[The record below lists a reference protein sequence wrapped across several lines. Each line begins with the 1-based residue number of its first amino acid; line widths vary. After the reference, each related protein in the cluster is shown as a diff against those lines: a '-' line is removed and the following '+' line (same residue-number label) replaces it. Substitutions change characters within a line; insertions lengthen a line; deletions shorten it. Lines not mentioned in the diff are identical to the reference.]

1 MPLTIHASIIPFL
14 VYTPAANANGVA
26 RSKFTFKVNDAGL
39 STVVATMSIN
49 VTPVNDSPIRS
60 AGSPAAINVN
70 EDAANSTAVTLGLAG
85 LNYGPGGGSYES
97 TQTLTYKINAIPSFI
112 TAWLA
117 DGTTQVPANSSLTL
131 TQLQGLKYKTLANG
145 NGTGNLTWTV
155 QDNGGTA
162 NGGIDSLAQSLSI
175 TVNAINDAPIQTGTF
190 PAAISVN
197 KNIANTT
204 AVSLGLSTL
213 NYNPGG
219 GSTESSQTL
228 SYKITAIP
236 SFITVWRTGG
246 TKQVLVNN
254 SLSLADLQG
263 LRYKTVS
270 NAVGTGNLTW
280 TVKDNGGIANGG
292 VDTLLQNRS
301 ITVASNLG
309 LSGQPASN
317 QTVGPQVNNLTIG
330 VLHSMAEHVKSLW
343 STAGFDIST
352 LSNLQFVIADLPGG
366 TLGRA
371 LGSVVTI
378 DRDAAGHGWFIDPTP
393 YDSVEFDHGVAVVT
407 QANHHIDLLSVLSHE
422 VGHVLGLEHEDP
434 SDVMEESISIGKRSL
449 PTHDH
454 DVSVPTT
461 SIVQPSIAMDSDG
474 MPYVEKQTSHVLQ
487 AAQVDRVYADWST
500 GLPHSNQGLLT
511 PSETGHQND
520 EDGGFAITKKKRLLP
535 SKRLS

>member
-1 MPLTIHASIIPFL
+1 
-14 VYTPAANANGVA
+14 
-26 RSKFTFKVNDAGL
+26 
-39 STVVATMSIN
+39 
-49 VTPVNDSPIRS
+49 
-60 AGSPAAINVN
+60 
-70 EDAANSTAVTLGLAG
+70 
-85 LNYGPGGGSYES
+85 
-97 TQTLTYKINAIPSFI
+97 
-112 TAWLA
+112 
-117 DGTTQVPANSSLTL
+117 
-131 TQLQGLKYKTLANG
+131 
-145 NGTGNLTWTV
+145 V

-162 NGGIDSLAQSLSI
+162 NGGIDSLAQSLLI
-175 TVNAINDAPIQTGTF
+175 TVNAINDAPSQTGTF

-197 KNIANTT
+197 KNSANTT

-236 SFITVWRTGG
+236 SFITVWRTDG

-280 TVKDNGGIANGG
+280 TVKDNGGTANRG
-292 VDTLLQNRS
+292 VDTLVQNRS
-301 ITVASNLG
+301 ITVASNLE

-317 QTVGPQVNNLTIG
+317 QTVGPQANNLTIG

-352 LSNLQFVIADLPGG
+352 LSNLQIVIADLPGG

-378 DRDAAGHGWFIDPTP
+378 DRDAAGHGWYIDPTP
-393 YDSVEFDHGVAVVT
+393 CDSVEFDHGVAVVT

-422 VGHVLGLEHEDP
+422 VGHVLGLEHDDP